1 MHHVHESPP
10 VMTVPLM
17 RAGGGCRAGRL
28 ARPRHDRP
36 EGEFWAGA
44 IFYGEH
50 NHVLHAMHE
59 VPFWV
64 KLAPM
69 LAMVGGLGLSY
80 VLLHRP
86 RPAWG
91 PGSRRRPAALPAVLQ
106 QVVLRRAL
114 RLPVRPPG
122 QGAGLGALARRRRRA
137 SSTGS
142 GRTASRA
149 ATLRTRQRAV
159 QLQTGYVYH
168 YAFVMLIGVA
178 VLVSWYLLRDCRA
191 EAMGDW
197 PLLSLVT
204 FLPLVGRGV
213 HPASSAA
220 TRRSWPATA
229 GPWRCGR
236 RS

>member
-17 RAGGGCRAGRL
+17 VLAVGAVLAGWLGRGMI
-28 ARPRHDRP
+28 DP
-36 EGEFWAGA
+36 EGGFWAGA

-69 LAMVGGLGLSY
+69 IAMVGGLGLSWY
-80 VLLHRP
+80 CYLGRP
-86 RPAWG
+86 GLGARI
-91 PGSRRRPAALPAVLQ
+91 AAAARAGQPAVLQ

-122 QGAGLGALARRRRRA
+122 QGAWAMALWRGGDVGIIDRFGPDGVAL
-137 SSTGS
+137 S
-142 GRTASRA
+142 
-149 ATLRTRQRAV
+149 TLRTSKRAG
-159 QLQTGYVYH
+159 QLETGYIYH

-178 VLVSWYLLRDCRA
+178 LLVSWYLY
-191 EAMGDW
+191 
-197 PLLSLVT
+197 VT
-204 FLPLVGRGV
+204 VG
-213 HPASSAA
+213 
-220 TRRSWPATA
+220 
-229 GPWRCGR
+229 
-236 RS
+236 